1 MGGDLSELENQD
13 LFTRMPHSDEQHR
26 HECEV
31 RWVAGFVLPERRKY
45 LDVVEQKRGLKARK
59 RLEEGLKELWLKR

>member
-1 MGGDLSELENQD
+1 MKQSQQLEHGKLESNV
-13 LFTRMPHSDEQHR
+13 EQHR

-31 RWVAGFVLPERRKY
+31 RWVASLVLPERRKY
-45 LDVVEQKRGLKARK
+45 LDVVEQKRGSKARK

>member
-1 MGGDLSELENQD
+1 MGGDLNELENQD

-31 RWVAGFVLPERRKY
+31 RWVAEFVLPERRKY

>member
-1 MGGDLSELENQD
+1 MDGDLNELKNQD

-31 RWVAGFVLPERRKY
+31 RWVASFILPERRKY

>member
-1 MGGDLSELENQD
+1 MSELNNQD
-13 LFTRMPHSDEQHR
+13 LFTRMHRSDENYR

-31 RWVAGFVLPERRKY
+31 RWAATLVLPERRKH
-45 LDVVEQKRGLKARK
+45 LDLVEQKRGLKARK

>member
-1 MGGDLSELENQD
+1 MH
-13 LFTRMPHSDEQHR
+13 RSDETYR

-31 RWVAGFVLPERRKY
+31 RWAATLVLPERRKH
-45 LDVVEQKRGLKARK
+45 LELVEQKRGLKARK

>member
-1 MGGDLSELENQD
+1 
-13 LFTRMPHSDEQHR
+13 MPHSDEQHR
-26 HECEV
+26 HQCEI
-31 RWVAGFVLPERRKY
+31 RWIASLVLPERRKY

>member
-1 MGGDLSELENQD
+1 MD
-13 LFTRMPHSDEQHR
+13 LFDDETYR

-31 RWVAGFVLPERRKY
+31 RWVAGLILPERRKY